1 MGTAYPDIDLSQIT
15 IDNTVPPTPGG
26 DDTVSEETS
35 DSVHT
40 IKQGAKDANTKTVV
54 QLALDGSETPAAQS
68 AVDPSIADGSSPVDP
83 IASQGP
89 PS

>member
-1 MGTAYPDIDLSQIT
+1 MGTAYPDLDLSQIT

-40 IKQGAKDANTKTVV
+40 IKQGAKDANTKTIV
-54 QLALDGSETPAAQS
+54 QLALDGSETSVAQP

-83 IASQGP
+83 IAS
-89 PS
+89 